1 METPKFTFNNVDQ
14 CWYCK
19 NMDGYGEHILE
30 GYSFLLPYCK
40 VCQADMVEVYD
51 DPCRGFKQRKKG

>member
-1 METPKFTFNNVDQ
+1 
-14 CWYCK
+14 
-19 NMDGYGEHILE
+19 MDGYGEHILE

-40 VCQADMVEVYD
+40 VCQADMVKVYD